1 MYKCLN
7 CPFPAEKLFNTR
19 IVKCCKAAKTSEND
33 TGNPLSVSLLILIY
47 LLMRVATTSKQMSWL
62 FWNNFTNGNAK
73 SGRYGVSLKMADQ

>member
-7 CPFPAEKLFNTR
+7 CPFCADCLTPELLNVAKLQKHQKNIQEIHSWFHY
-19 IVKCCKAAKTSEND
+19 
-33 TGNPLSVSLLILIY
+33 LILIY